1 MKKIIKSVLD
11 KFSDK
16 QPNLSSESAREKIAE
31 EIEKALER
39 DDNYLYE
46 DAGDGHM
53 LKVDEVKDSWKCEI
67 CNGSTYNLDIDYIG
81 TGTNHLSCEIRYEN
95 DMKAMGKAASIK
107 EWPGLDTISMDREVL
122 QKQIYNEL
130 TTDGLPAGGDTAAVF
145 ESHKLAEEIIEN
157 REKYIYE
164 SPDGGKTVFRRKFGD
179 YDIKNKEEIDWET
192 KEPTGRKFTEYPFKD
207 KE

>member
-1 MKKIIKSVLD
+1 MMKKVIKSVLE
-11 KFSDK
+11 KFGT
-16 QPNLSSESAREKIAE
+16 QTNLGSESARERITD
-31 EIEKALER
+31 EIVEALHKN
-39 DDNYLYE
+39 DNYLYE
-46 DAGDGHM
+46 DE
-53 LKVDEVKDSWKCEI
+53 VDEGFVNKRIEDSWKCEL
-67 CNGSTYNLDIDYIG
+67 CNESTYNLDYDYIG
-81 TGTNHLSCEIRYEN
+81 SGTNHLSCEIRYEN
-95 DMKAMGKAASIK
+95 DMKAMGKATSIK

>member
-1 MKKIIKSVLD
+1 MMKKVIKSVLE
-11 KFSDK
+11 KFGT
-16 QPNLSSESAREKIAE
+16 QTNLGSESARERITD
-31 EIEKALER
+31 EIVEALHKN
-39 DDNYLYE
+39 DNYLYE
-46 DAGDGHM
+46 DE
-53 LKVDEVKDSWKCEI
+53 VDEGFVNKRIEDSWKCEL
-67 CNGSTYNLDIDYIG
+67 CNGSTYNLDYDYIG
-81 TGTNHLSCEIRYEN
+81 SGTNHLSCEIRYEN
-95 DMKAMGKAASIK
+95 DMKAMGKATSIK

>member
-1 MKKIIKSVLD
+1 MKKVIKSVLE
-11 KFSDK
+11 KFGT
-16 QPNLSSESAREKIAE
+16 QTNLGSESARERITD
-31 EIEKALER
+31 EIVEALHKN
-39 DDNYLYE
+39 DNYLYE
-46 DAGDGHM
+46 DE
-53 LKVDEVKDSWKCEI
+53 VDEGFVNKRIEDSWKCEL
-67 CNGSTYNLDIDYIG
+67 CNGSTYNLDYDYIG
-81 TGTNHLSCEIRYEN
+81 SGTNHLSCEIRYEN
-95 DMKAMGKAASIK
+95 DMKAMGKATSIK
-107 EWPGLDTISMDREVL
+107 EWPGLDTISMDREAL

>member
-1 MKKIIKSVLD
+1 MMKKVIKSVLE
-11 KFSDK
+11 KFGT
-16 QPNLSSESAREKIAE
+16 QTNLGSESARERITD
-31 EIEKALER
+31 EIVEALHKN
-39 DDNYLYE
+39 DNYLYE
-46 DAGDGHM
+46 DE
-53 LKVDEVKDSWKCEI
+53 VDEGFVNKRIEDSWKCEL

-95 DMKAMGKAASIK
+95 DMKAMGKATSIK
-107 EWPGLDTISMDREVL
+107 EWPGLDTISMDRKAL

>member
-1 MKKIIKSVLD
+1 MKKVIKSVLE
-11 KFSDK
+11 KFGT
-16 QPNLSSESAREKIAE
+16 QTNLGSESARERITD
-31 EIEKALER
+31 EIVEALHKN
-39 DDNYLYE
+39 DNYLYE
-46 DAGDGHM
+46 DE
-53 LKVDEVKDSWKCEI
+53 VDEGFVNKRIEDSWKCEL
-67 CNGSTYNLDIDYIG
+67 CNGSTYNLDYDYIG
-81 TGTNHLSCEIRYEN
+81 SGTNHLSCEIRYEN

-107 EWPGLDTISMDREVL
+107 EWPGLDTISMDREAL

>member
-1 MKKIIKSVLD
+1 MKKVIKSVLE
-11 KFSDK
+11 KFGT
-16 QPNLSSESAREKIAE
+16 QTNLGSESARERITD
-31 EIEKALER
+31 EIVEALHKN
-39 DDNYLYE
+39 DNYLYE
-46 DAGDGHM
+46 DE
-53 LKVDEVKDSWKCEI
+53 VDEGFVNKRIEDSWKCEL
-67 CNGSTYNLDIDYIG
+67 CNGSTYNLDYDYIG
-81 TGTNHLSCEIRYEN
+81 SGTNHLSCEIRYEN
-95 DMKAMGKAASIK
+95 DMKAMGKATSIK

>member
-1 MKKIIKSVLD
+1 MMKKVIKSVLE
-11 KFSDK
+11 KFGT
-16 QPNLSSESAREKIAE
+16 QTNLGSESARERITD
-31 EIEKALER
+31 EIVEALHKN
-39 DDNYLYE
+39 DNYLYE
-46 DAGDGHM
+46 DE
-53 LKVDEVKDSWKCEI
+53 VDEGFVNKRIEDSWKCEL
-67 CNGSTYNLDIDYIG
+67 CNGSTYNLDYDYIG
-81 TGTNHLSCEIRYEN
+81 SGTNHLSCEIRYEN

>member
-1 MKKIIKSVLD
+1 MKKVIKSVLE
-11 KFSDK
+11 KFGT
-16 QPNLSSESAREKIAE
+16 QTNLGSESARERIAD
-31 EIEKALER
+31 EIVEALHKN
-39 DDNYLYE
+39 DNYLYE
-46 DAGDGHM
+46 DE
-53 LKVDEVKDSWKCEI
+53 VDEGFVNKRIEDSWKCEL
-67 CNGSTYNLDIDYIG
+67 CNGSTYNLDYDYIG
-81 TGTNHLSCEIRYEN
+81 SGTNHLSCEIRYEN
-95 DMKAMGKAASIK
+95 DMKAMGKATSIK

>member
-1 MKKIIKSVLD
+1 MMKKVIKSVLE
-11 KFSDK
+11 KFGT
-16 QPNLSSESAREKIAE
+16 QTNLGSESARERITD
-31 EIEKALER
+31 EIVEALHKN
-39 DDNYLYE
+39 DNYLYE
-46 DAGDGHM
+46 DE
-53 LKVDEVKDSWKCEI
+53 VDEGFVNKRIEDSWKCEL
-67 CNGSTYNLDIDYIG
+67 CNGSTYNLDYDYIG
-81 TGTNHLSCEIRYEN
+81 SGTNHLSCEIRYEN

-107 EWPGLDTISMDREVL
+107 EWPGLDTISMDRKAL

>member
-1 MKKIIKSVLD
+1 
-11 KFSDK
+11 
-16 QPNLSSESAREKIAE
+16 
-31 EIEKALER
+31 
-39 DDNYLYE
+39 
-46 DAGDGHM
+46 
-53 LKVDEVKDSWKCEI
+53 
-67 CNGSTYNLDIDYIG
+67 
-81 TGTNHLSCEIRYEN
+81 
-95 DMKAMGKAASIK
+95 MKAMGKAASIK
-107 EWPGLDTISMDREVL
+107 EWPGLDTISMDREAL

>member
-1 MKKIIKSVLD
+1 MMKKVIKSVLE
-11 KFSDK
+11 KFGT
-16 QPNLSSESAREKIAE
+16 QTNLSSESAREKIAE

-95 DMKAMGKAASIK
+95 DMKAMGKATSIK

>member
-1 MKKIIKSVLD
+1 MKKVIKSVLE
-11 KFSDK
+11 KFGT
-16 QPNLSSESAREKIAE
+16 QTNLGSESARERIAD
-31 EIEKALER
+31 EIVEALHKN
-39 DDNYLYE
+39 DNYLYE
-46 DAGDGHM
+46 DE
-53 LKVDEVKDSWKCEI
+53 VDEGFVNKRIEDSWKCEL
-67 CNGSTYNLDIDYIG
+67 CNGSTYNLDYDYIG
-81 TGTNHLSCEIRYEN
+81 SGTNHLSCEIRYEN

-107 EWPGLDTISMDREVL
+107 EWPGLDTISMDRKAL

>member
-1 MKKIIKSVLD
+1 MMKKVIKSVLE
-11 KFSDK
+11 KFGT
-16 QPNLSSESAREKIAE
+16 QTNLGSESARERITD
-31 EIEKALER
+31 EIVEALHKN
-39 DDNYLYE
+39 DNYLYE
-46 DAGDGHM
+46 DE
-53 LKVDEVKDSWKCEI
+53 VDEGFVNKRIEDSWKCEL
-67 CNGSTYNLDIDYIG
+67 CNGSTYNLDYDYIG
-81 TGTNHLSCEIRYEN
+81 SGTNHLSCEIRYEN

-107 EWPGLDTISMDREVL
+107 EWPGLDTISMDREAL

>member
-1 MKKIIKSVLD
+1 MMKKVIKSVLE
-11 KFSDK
+11 KFGT
-16 QPNLSSESAREKIAE
+16 QTNLGSESARERITD
-31 EIEKALER
+31 EIVEALHKN
-39 DDNYLYE
+39 DNYLYE

-53 LKVDEVKDSWKCEI
+53 LKVDKVKDSWKCEI

-107 EWPGLDTISMDREVL
+107 EWPGLDTISMDREAL

>member
-1 MKKIIKSVLD
+1 MMKKVIKSVLE
-11 KFSDK
+11 KFGT
-16 QPNLSSESAREKIAE
+16 QTNLGSESARERITD
-31 EIEKALER
+31 EIVEALHKN
-39 DDNYLYE
+39 DNYLYE
-46 DAGDGHM
+46 DE
-53 LKVDEVKDSWKCEI
+53 VDEGFVNKRIEDSWKCEL

-95 DMKAMGKAASIK
+95 DMKAMGKATSIK

>member
-1 MKKIIKSVLD
+1 MMKKVIKSVLE
-11 KFSDK
+11 KFGT
-16 QPNLSSESAREKIAE
+16 QTNLGSESARERITD
-31 EIEKALER
+31 EIVEALHKN
-39 DDNYLYE
+39 DNYLYE
-46 DAGDGHM
+46 DE
-53 LKVDEVKDSWKCEI
+53 VDEGFVNKRIEDSWKCEI

-95 DMKAMGKAASIK
+95 DMKAMGKATSIK

>member
-1 MKKIIKSVLD
+1 MKKVIKSVLE
-11 KFSDK
+11 KFGT
-16 QPNLSSESAREKIAE
+16 QTNLGSESARERITD
-31 EIEKALER
+31 EIVEALHKN
-39 DDNYLYE
+39 DNYLYE
-46 DAGDGHM
+46 DE
-53 LKVDEVKDSWKCEI
+53 VDEGFVNKRIEDSWKCEL
-67 CNGSTYNLDIDYIG
+67 CNGSTYNLDYDYIG
-81 TGTNHLSCEIRYEN
+81 SGTNHLSCEILYEN

-107 EWPGLDTISMDREVL
+107 EWPGLDTISMDREAL